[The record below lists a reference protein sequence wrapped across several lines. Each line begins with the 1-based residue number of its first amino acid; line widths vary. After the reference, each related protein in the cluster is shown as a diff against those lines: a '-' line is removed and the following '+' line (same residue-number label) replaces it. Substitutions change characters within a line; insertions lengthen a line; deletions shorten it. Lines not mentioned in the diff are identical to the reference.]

1 MVVVYALGF
10 LIFTSTTASLEHALL
25 VRQPL
30 ALWLLVP
37 AGIGAWRL
45 ILKLRE
51 DELDPT
57 DLIFEDAPP
66 PALELL
72 NLSGK

>member
-1 MVVVYALGF
+1 
-10 LIFTSTTASLEHALL
+10 
-25 VRQPL
+25 L
-30 ALWLLVP
+30 ALWFLVP

-45 ILKLRE
+45 FLKLRQ